1 MLFRVSGARFREA
14 LIGVAGV
21 GTKKPVNLTFTPGS
35 LRIQSS
41 NIIIVEENIE
51 VLEQDTDYES
61 FSATMNNTVD
71 LIDSDEVLNIAVN
84 GDTMTLSQTL
94 LNYTVGR
101 EYAEAIE
108 YKEVSNDYEQIDR
121 NQLSNIV
128 KDIRAIELITKTLGK
143 DAFAVYVYNGR
154 CFIDG
159 QCIAYEAPL
168 NLPNA
173 GVTNKVLKEL
183 VRVCRG
189 NTSACVQDKVLSVK
203 SANKR
208 ILVATDVVDMQHVKV
223 LQSISSNMKLLTSNF
238 DISPYTGILE
248 TFLKVYSGSLA
259 NITIGEDGMF
269 VFMDNGEAKVVAGK
283 QVDRICSIQ
292 LSMQQAVCMSHI
304 MGSLG
309 GIDIYGGNNKI
320 CLVQKS
326 SNKKLTL
333 AGSVY

>member
-1 MLFRVSGARFREA
+1 MLFRVSGASFREA
-14 LIGVAGV
+14 LISVAGV
-21 GTKKPVNLTFTPGS
+21 GTKKPVNLTFMPGS

-41 NIIIVEENIE
+41 NIIVVEESIK

-71 LIDSDEVLNIAVN
+71 LIDGDEVLNIAVN

-108 YKEVSNDYEQIDR
+108 YKEISNNYVQVDK
-121 NQLSNIV
+121 NQLNNVV

-143 DAFAVYVYNGR
+143 ETFAVYIYNDR

-183 VRVCRG
+183 VRVCKG
-189 NTSACVQDKVLSVK
+189 TTNACIQSKVLSLK
-203 SANKR
+203 SENKR
-208 ILVATDVVDMQHVKV
+208 ILVTTDTVDIQHIKV
-223 LQSISSNMKLLTSNF
+223 LQSISSNMKLLVSNF

-259 NITIGEDGMF
+259 NITIGKDGMF
-269 VFMDNGEAKVVAGK
+269 VFMDNGEAKVIAGK